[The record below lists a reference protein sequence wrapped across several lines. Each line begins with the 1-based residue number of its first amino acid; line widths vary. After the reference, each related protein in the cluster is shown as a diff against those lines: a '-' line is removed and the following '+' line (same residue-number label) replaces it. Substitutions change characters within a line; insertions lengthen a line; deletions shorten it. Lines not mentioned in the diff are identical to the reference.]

1 MMTTAT
7 AIIAPH
13 GAGLVNMFV
22 CRRNTL
28 IVEYMNRKGDAH
40 ILYMVM
46 ALKLGLRYIGIPV
59 MGLGQKNSDK
69 MIDISQTVN
78 MLDKYLYNA

>member
-1 MMTTAT
+1 
-7 AIIAPH
+7 
-13 GAGLVNMFV
+13 
-22 CRRNTL
+22 
-28 IVEYMNRKGDAH
+28 MNKKGDAH

-69 MIDISQTVN
+69 MIDISHTVN
-78 MLDKYLYNA
+78 MLDKYLYNT